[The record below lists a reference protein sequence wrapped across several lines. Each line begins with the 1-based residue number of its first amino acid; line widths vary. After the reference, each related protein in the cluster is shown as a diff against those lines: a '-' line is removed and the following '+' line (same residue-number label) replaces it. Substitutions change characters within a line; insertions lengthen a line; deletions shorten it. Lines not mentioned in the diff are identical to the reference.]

1 MINNRKI
8 KLGVIGV
15 GHLGQYHVKN
25 LVTLSDVE
33 LVGIVDTNSQ
43 RAQEIAHRYNVP
55 VYPDYHDLVG
65 KVDGVTIVVPTIYHH
80 EVGKFF
86 LEKGIHTLLEKPITS
101 TLKEASELVRLSKEN
116 QVILQV
122 GHVERFNAGLIKLK
136 EYIKNPMFIE
146 GHRLAPF
153 DPRVKDIGV
162 VMDLMIHDIDIVLSL
177 IKSEIKQIDAVGV
190 KVLTPHEDIANA
202 RITFQNGCIANLTA
216 SRISPQKMRKI
227 RLFQEDGY
235 FSLDYMKP
243 ELEIYR
249 KVATSSGI
257 TILPEKIVFDVNESL
272 KRELESFVQSIQE
285 GKPPLV
291 TGEKGKDALEVAL
304 EITEQIDQLKLQ

>member
-1 MINNRKI
+1 MINNQKV

-25 LVTLSDVE
+25 LITLPDVE

-43 RAQEIAHRYNVP
+43 RAQEISHRYNVTA
-55 VYPDYHDLVG
+55 YPDYRELVG
-65 KVDGVTIVVPTIYHH
+65 KVDGVTIVVPTLYHY

-101 TLKEASELVRLSKEN
+101 TLKEASELVRLSKEKHA
-116 QVILQV
+116 ILQV
-122 GHVERFNAGLIKLK
+122 GHVERFNAGLVKLR

-146 GHRLAPF
+146 GHRLASF

-177 IKSEIKQIDAVGV
+177 IKSEIRQIDAIGV
-190 KVLTPHEDIANA
+190 KVLTPYEDIANA

-249 KVATSSGI
+249 KVNTASGI
-257 TILPEKIVFDVNESL
+257 TIIPEKIVFDVNESL
-272 KRELESFVQSIQE
+272 KRELESFVQSVQE

-304 EITEQIDQLKLQ
+304 EITEQINQLKLQ

>member
-1 MINNRKI
+1 LINNQKV

-25 LVTLSDVE
+25 LITLPDVE

-43 RAQEIAHRYNVP
+43 RAQEISHRYNVTA
-55 VYPDYHDLVG
+55 YPDYRELVG
-65 KVDGVTIVVPTIYHH
+65 KVDGVTIVVPTLYHY

-101 TLKEASELVRLSKEN
+101 TLKEASELVRLSKEKHA
-116 QVILQV
+116 ILQV
-122 GHVERFNAGLIKLK
+122 GHVERFNAGLVKLR

-146 GHRLAPF
+146 GHRLASF

-177 IKSEIKQIDAVGV
+177 IKSEIRQIDAIGV
-190 KVLTPHEDIANA
+190 KVLTPYEDIANA

-249 KVATSSGI
+249 KVNTASGI
-257 TILPEKIVFDVNESL
+257 TIIPEKIVFDVNESL
-272 KRELESFVQSIQE
+272 KRELESFVQSVQE

-304 EITEQIDQLKLQ
+304 EITEQINQLKLQ

>member
-1 MINNRKI
+1 LINNRKI

>member
-1 MINNRKI
+1 LINNRKI

-43 RAQEIAHRYNVP
+43 RAQEIGHRYNVP

-249 KVATSSGI
+249 KVATTSGV